1 MGTLN
6 VKNEMGGSGDRTVE
20 WFNGFLNYS
29 VGITQMLPDIT

>member
-6 VKNEMGGSGDRTVE
+6 VKNEMGEVGTTQWNGSMV
-20 WFNGFLNYS
+20 LNYS